1 MLWKIEDRRRR
12 GQRLLDGIIDSMD
25 MSLSKLQE
33 IVKDR
38 EDWHAAV
45 HGVAEGW
52 TQPSKWTTTYITES
66 LCWTAGINTILWI
79 NYTSIIFSIFLKKD
93 NEFGGGWF
101 DKDDVK
107 PRGRNLG
114 RFPRINGWY
123 CFQTWKDIVHT
134 LLEPGAYSELPC
146 RRTVWIPFCTWLYQI
161 GHLKWHFSAV
171 INFSPLCSNSLFFFL
186 KTVISLVLLPC
197 LVVTTVSFPWGAH
210 QKP

>member
-1 MLWKIEDRRRR
+1 
-12 GQRLLDGIIDSMD
+12 MD

-161 GHLKWHFSAV
+161 GHLKWHFSEV
-171 INFSPLCSNSLFFFL
+171 INFSPLYSNSLL
-186 KTVISLVLLPC
+186 Y
-197 LVVTTVSFPWGAH
+197 
-210 QKP
+210 